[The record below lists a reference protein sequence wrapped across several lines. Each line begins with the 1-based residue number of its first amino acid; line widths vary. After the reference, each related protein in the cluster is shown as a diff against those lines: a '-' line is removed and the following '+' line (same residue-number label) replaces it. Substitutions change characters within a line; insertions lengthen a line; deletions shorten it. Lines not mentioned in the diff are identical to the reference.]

1 LKDGADVLIE
11 DVAAPHSL
19 IAAAEFLDACVATI
33 LKPLLFNASDAPT
46 DEGSTMWSECSPQLT
61 CNLSA
66 SLSQFVAAD
75 LPSQDD
81 IVPRRPSDRCRV
93 TIPTT
98 SAAPSA
104 LKVREKDFPVARN

>member
-19 IAAAEFLDACVATI
+19 IAAAQFLDACVATI
-33 LKPLLFNASDAPT
+33 LKPLLFNASDAPI
-46 DEGSTMWSECSPQLT
+46 DMWSELQSAASLRPT
-61 CNLSA
+61 A

-75 LPSQDD
+75 LLSQED
-81 IVPRRPSDRCRV
+81 IVPRRPRDRCRV

-104 LKVREKDFPVARN
+104 LKVREKDFHVARN